1 MPEMPEVQGLVS
13 FLGARVV
20 GLAVVSL
27 LAASALVIAGWQLAV
42 LRGGADRSAQRDEVR
57 AAAPAILAGVFS
69 YDPKTVAA
77 DSRRARALVTDEFAA
92 ANAAALSERRAG
104 AASWQTRTLGI
115 EDSGD
120 DWVQAVAVV
129 SVTDPDQAVVTAE
142 LTRAAVT
149 ELGEGEEGAE
159 GEAGE
164 GEEGAEASD
173 AGSGDDEG

>member
-1 MPEMPEVQGLVS
+1 MSRPSAAEDREAVAADRRRL
-13 FLGARVV
+13 V

-129 SVTDPDQAVVTAE
+129 SVTDPDQAETSVDRIV
-142 LTRAAVT
+142 AARFRHQRSRWRLDSV
-149 ELGEGEEGAE
+149 EMIR
-159 GEAGE
+159 
-164 GEEGAEASD
+164 
-173 AGSGDDEG
+173 